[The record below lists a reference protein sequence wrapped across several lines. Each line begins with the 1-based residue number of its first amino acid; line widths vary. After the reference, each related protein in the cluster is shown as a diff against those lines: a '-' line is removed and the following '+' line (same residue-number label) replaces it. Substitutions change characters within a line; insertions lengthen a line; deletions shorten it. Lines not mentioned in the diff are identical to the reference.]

1 MGRRLVS
8 DVSKMGRRLVSDVEI
23 SKNNKKKD
31 YYRITWFSSLLGHK

>member
-23 SKNNKKKD
+23 SKNNKKKIIIGLHGLVL
-31 YYRITWFSSLLGHK
+31 Y